1 MNCKTW
7 SLSVSAA
14 VLCLFGAGAGAAEPG
29 FYVTASLGMGEEDP
43 KSVGANF
50 GNSFGIFHAEPD
62 SVVVDNGKLAWSV
75 ALGYRIN
82 KYLAGEVEYV
92 DFGTTDVSSTT
103 PSTIPPRLFP
113 FPPNSTWTIRAT

>member
-14 VLCLFGAGAGAAEPG
+14 VLGLFAACAGAAEPG

-43 KSVGANF
+43 KSSGANF
-50 GNSFGIFHAEPD
+50 GNSIGIVHAEPD
-62 SVVVDNGKLAWSV
+62 SVVVDDGKLAWSV

-82 KYLAGEVEYV
+82 KYLAGEMEYI
-92 DFGTTDVSSTT
+92 DFGTTDVSEHYT
-103 PSTIPPRLFP
+103 
-113 FPPNSTWTIRAT
+113 